1 MIENLFNIFSVS
13 KSDEKLDELAIYSQR
28 LSSEVKRNSR
38 KDRNSSTNSRTNPY
52 AQRPAQPL
60 PTEPSRPA
68 PGPPRTPAPAFQPQF
83 RPSANLSA
91 GANQP
96 NIESLKQKMNQNP
109 NFVKRQNS
117 AKDKKKVNF
126 SKILQKNTLDSG
138 N

>member
-1 MIENLFNIFSVS
+1 M
-13 KSDEKLDELAIYSQR
+13 AIYSQR
-28 LSSEVKRNSR
+28 LSSEVSRNSL
-38 KDRNSSTNSRTNPY
+38 KDRNSSSTNPRKNPY

-109 NFVKRQNS
+109 NFVKRQHS
-117 AKDKKKVNF
+117 AKDKKKVIFF
-126 SKILQKNTLDSG
+126 SKIFKKIH
-138 N
+138 